1 MSASALPGV
10 IAANGGVLPVLGQG
24 LVILDGPQGQFR
36 LENVQYV
43 PNLNGPVVSA
53 ATLEENGYGTFLS
66 RDRRYIFHDS
76 DPDTSLLD
84 VQKLEL
90 SEDQGR
96 VYYLPY
102 KAVINTKPMTL
113 PYPEHEATLNAYCH
127 LVMST
132 RGTDPNKISGTWEQW
147 HSRLAHLSAS
157 EMTKLLGKDMVD
169 GVTVSGGPCH
179 LNDCPHC
186 LMGKMTK
193 TPFHVSESIRKSP
206 LGLIHMDL
214 MGPIE

>member
-1 MSASALPGV
+1 MSVSTLPGV
-10 IAANGGVLPVLGQG
+10 MAANGGVLPVLGQG
-24 LVILDGPQGQFR
+24 TVLLQGPEGPFR

-53 ATLEENGYGTFLS
+53 GTLEETGYGTFLS
-66 RDRRYIFHDS
+66 KKSRYVFHES
-76 DPDTSLLD
+76 DPDTPILN
-84 VQKLEL
+84 VEKLEL
-90 SEDQGR
+90 SEKQGR

-102 KAVINTKPMTL
+102 KAIRNTKPVTL
-113 PYPEHEATLNAYCH
+113 PYPEHEATLQAYH
-127 LVMST
+127 HMVMAT
-132 RGTDPNKISGTWEQW
+132 RGVDPNKTSGTWEQW

-157 EMTKLLGKDMVD
+157 KMTKLLGTDMVD
-169 GVTVSGGPCH
+169 GVTVSGGPCQ
-179 LNDCPHC
+179 LNNCPHC

-193 TPFHVSESIRKSP
+193 TPFHVSVSIRQTP